1 MLKTIYWNG
10 KIKKKSNY
18 LSKKGFIKM
27 IVAERRKVIKELLIK
42 NKSVKVSDLV
52 DLLHVSEETIRRDLT
67 QLGKEGIAEKNYGG
81 AILIEEEQNHSLI
94 PPVNKRK
101 LQYSREKDSIGKVAA
116 QMVKEGQIVIFDA
129 GSTTWYVGKNLPENS
144 QLTIITNA
152 IDVAEECSK
161 DDTASIY
168 LLGGK
173 LRRNSMSLVGPQA
186 EVELQNYNADYVFL
200 GTSGISLRQGFTSS
214 DLYEAEIKRAM
225 VSSGQKIVVVAD
237 HSKLQKAGLTSFCNF
252 DETDIFITSELADK
266 EILKEIEK
274 RGVQVIVA
282 PVSEELNEI

>member
-1 MLKTIYWNG
+1 
-10 KIKKKSNY
+10 
-18 LSKKGFIKM
+18 M

-81 AILIEEEQNHSLI
+81 AILIEEEQNHSMI

-101 LQYSREKDSIGKVAA
+101 LQYSHEKDSIGKVAA

-186 EVELQNYNADYVFL
+186 EIELQNYNADYVFL

-282 PVSEELNEI
+282 PVSEELKEI